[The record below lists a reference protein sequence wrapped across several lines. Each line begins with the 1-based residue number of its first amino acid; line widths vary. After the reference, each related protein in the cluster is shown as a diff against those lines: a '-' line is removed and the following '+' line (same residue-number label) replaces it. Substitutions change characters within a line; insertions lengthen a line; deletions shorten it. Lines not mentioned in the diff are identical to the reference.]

1 MTIASVIVFI
11 IGLVLFF
18 IVACTLWW
26 IIFGLAA
33 PLWAKCPAPSAITWA
48 KVLFALLI
56 LLCFVLWLTNG
67 MPLPFGSHRLV
78 G

>member
-1 MTIASVIVFI
+1 
-11 IGLVLFF
+11 
-18 IVACTLWW
+18 
-26 IIFGLAA
+26 
-33 PLWAKCPAPSAITWA
+33 
-48 KVLFALLI
+48 VLFALLI